1 MGLESSPLQHGRLRQ
16 VGETADVATDT
27 LEAADVGAEILHK
40 ATEGLRTA
48 LNFFG
53 FARSSQKFV
62 EALVKNKYMD
72 NRTAQWLARLPVL
85 KMMQVVSIVLSTQ
98 IPADMTQKKFAD
110 SLKTVQGISQL
121 AEKSKNQM
129 MMQHQVAEAPQ
140 MKLQHFIDQVRG
152 PITGLRQQ
160 FGTTS
165 DPVRQQAYRF
175 VIANIF
181 ISYKNRIERE
191 GLASVPGYEEKVE
204 AMAGVPIDVTDLYDM
219 SADYRK
225 DYSLFKQTMFEIY
238 GSEACNQVQLVVQDN
253 KLLEYYEVLDLAN
266 DDQPGHEE
274 YRKNNQKLIN
284 DAIAYFKE
292 DANLEKVISYVSP
305 EMAALL
311 PKDSFGKKVPLDDI
325 PRA

>member
-1 MGLESSPLQHGRLRQ
+1 
-16 VGETADVATDT
+16 
-27 LEAADVGAEILHK
+27 
-40 ATEGLRTA
+40 
-48 LNFFG
+48 
-53 FARSSQKFV
+53 
-62 EALVKNKYMD
+62 
-72 NRTAQWLARLPVL
+72 
-85 KMMQVVSIVLSTQ
+85 MQVVSIVLSTQ